1 MKKMSVVKKS
11 IITAVCI
18 ALCYVVP
25 LLFHGVQ
32 NAGRVFLP
40 MHLPVFLCGLICGWQ
55 YGLLCGLAGPALS
68 SLLTSMPPAAMLP
81 SMMLELA
88 VYGCV
93 SGLMMRFIRTKNTYA
108 DLYISLIAALLC
120 GRVVAGLMQALI
132 FSKGA
137 YSMTAWVSGYVVT
150 SWPGTLIQLVL
161 LPSVVFALM
170 KAHLIPERYPKN

>member
-1 MKKMSVVKKS
+1 MNKISVVKKS

-120 GRVVAGLMQALI
+120 GRVVAGLLQALI

>member
-1 MKKMSVVKKS
+1 MKKISVVKKS

-68 SLLTSMPPAAMLP
+68 SLLTSMPPVAILP

-93 SGLMMRFIRTKNTYA
+93 SGLMMRYIRTKNTYA

>member
-1 MKKMSVVKKS
+1 MKKISVVKKA

-68 SLLTSMPPAAMLP
+68 SLLTSMPPVAILP

-120 GRVVAGLMQALI
+120 GRVVAGLLQALI

>member
-1 MKKMSVVKKS
+1 MKEMSVVKKS

-55 YGLLCGLAGPALS
+55 YGLLCGLVGPALS
-68 SLLTSMPPAAMLP
+68 SLLTSMPPVAMLP

-120 GRVVAGLMQALI
+120 GRVVAGLLQALI

>member
-1 MKKMSVVKKS
+1 MKKISVVKKS

-68 SLLTSMPPAAMLP
+68 SLLTSMPPVAMLP

>member
-1 MKKMSVVKKS
+1 MKKISVVKKS

-40 MHLPVFLCGLICGWQ
+40 MHLPVFLCGLIFGWQ

>member
-1 MKKMSVVKKS
+1 MKKISVVKKS

-68 SLLTSMPPAAMLP
+68 SLLTSMPPVAILP

-120 GRVVAGLMQALI
+120 GRVVAGLLQALI

>member
-11 IITAVCI
+11 ILTAVCI

-40 MHLPVFLCGLICGWQ
+40 MHLPVFLCGLLCGWP
-55 YGLLCGLAGPALS
+55 YGLLCGVAGPALS
-68 SLLTSMPPAAMLP
+68 SVLTQMPSVAMLP

-88 VYGCV
+88 VYGAV
-93 SGLMMRFIRTKNTYA
+93 AGLMMQLVHTKNTYA
-108 DLYISLIAALLC
+108 DLYISQITALVC
-120 GRVVAGLMQALI
+120 GRVIAGLAQALI
-132 FSKGA
+132 FARGT
-137 YSMTAWVSGYVVT
+137 YSITAWVSGYVVT

-170 KAHLIPERYPKN
+170 KAHLVPERYPKN

>member
-1 MKKMSVVKKS
+1 MKKISVVKKS

-68 SLLTSMPPAAMLP
+68 SLLTSMPPAAILP

>member
-1 MKKMSVVKKS
+1 MKKISVVKKS

-137 YSMTAWVSGYVVT
+137 YSMTAWVSGYVVK

>member
-11 IITAVCI
+11 ILTAACI

-120 GRVVAGLMQALI
+120 GRVVAGLLQALI

>member
-1 MKKMSVVKKS
+1 MKEMSVVKKS

-40 MHLPVFLCGLICGWQ
+40 MHLPVFFCGLICGWQ